1 MPILR
6 MASLS
11 AGDEELFGFSH
22 SNAINVVER
31 YLLREEKNVV
41 AVDIEEKVK
50 LSGLTRI
57 L

>member
-1 MPILR
+1 